1 MKAILEFNLP
11 EDQRE
16 FEIAN
21 QSRDMLCIIG
31 NLEDTL
37 RSYIK
42 YGHVFKTPEEA
53 LEAVRARLYE
63 EINIRRVNIHD

>member
-21 QSRDMLCIIG
+21 QSKDMLCIIG
-31 NLEDTL
+31 NLEDAL
-37 RSYIK
+37 RSYLK
-42 YGHVFKTPEEA
+42 YGHEFKTPEEA
-53 LEAVRARLYE
+53 LEAIRARLHE
-63 EINIRRVNIHD
+63 EVNIRRVNIHD

>member
-1 MKAILEFNLP
+1 MKATLEFNLP

-21 QSRDMLCIIG
+21 QSKDMLCIIG
-31 NLEDTL
+31 NLEDAL
-37 RSYIK
+37 RSYLK
-42 YGHVFKTPEEA
+42 YGHEFKTPEEA
-53 LEAVRARLYE
+53 LQAIRTRLHE

>member
-21 QSRDMLCIIG
+21 QSKDMLCIIG
-31 NLEDTL
+31 NLEDAL
-37 RSYIK
+37 RSYLK
-42 YGHVFKTPEEA
+42 YGHEFKTPEEA
-53 LEAVRARLYE
+53 LEAIRARLYE
-63 EINIRRVNIHD
+63 EVNIRRVNIHD

>member
-21 QSRDMLCIIG
+21 QSKDMLCIIG

-37 RSYIK
+37 RSYLK
-42 YGHVFKTPEEA
+42 YGHGFKTPEEA
-53 LEAVRARLYE
+53 LEAIRARLHE
-63 EINIRRVNIHD
+63 EVNIRRVNIHD

>member
-21 QSRDMLCIIG
+21 QSKDMLCIIG

-42 YGHVFKTPEEA
+42 YGHDFETPEEA
-53 LEAVRARLYE
+53 LEAIRARLYE

>member
-1 MKAILEFNLP
+1 MKATLEFNLP

-21 QSRDMLCIIG
+21 QSKDMLCIIG
-31 NLEDTL
+31 NLEDAL
-37 RSYIK
+37 RSYLK
-42 YGHVFKTPEEA
+42 YGHEFKTPEEA
-53 LEAVRARLYE
+53 LEAIRARLHE

>member
-16 FEIAN
+16 FEIVN
-21 QSRDMLCIIG
+21 QSKDMLCIIG

-37 RSYIK
+37 RSYLK
-42 YGHVFKTPEEA
+42 YGHEFKTPEEA
-53 LEAVRARLYE
+53 LQAIRTRLHE
-63 EINIRRVNIHD
+63 EVNIRRVNIHD

>member
-1 MKAILEFNLP
+1 MKATLEFNLP

-16 FEIAN
+16 FDIAN
-21 QSRDMLCIIG
+21 QSKDMLCIIG

-37 RSYIK
+37 RSYLK
-42 YGHVFKTPEEA
+42 YGHEFKTPEEA
-53 LEAVRARLYE
+53 LQAIRTRLHE

>member
-21 QSRDMLCIIG
+21 QSKDMLCIIG

-37 RSYIK
+37 RSYLK
-42 YGHVFKTPEEA
+42 YGHQFKTPEEA
-53 LEAVRARLYE
+53 LQAIRTRLHE
-63 EINIRRVNIHD
+63 ETNIRRVNIHD

>member
-21 QSRDMLCIIG
+21 QSKDMLCIIG
-31 NLEDTL
+31 NLEDAL
-37 RSYIK
+37 RSYLK
-42 YGHVFKTPEEA
+42 YGHEFKTPEEA
-53 LEAVRARLYE
+53 FEAIRARLHE
-63 EINIRRVNIHD
+63 EVNIRRVNIHD

>member
-21 QSRDMLCIIG
+21 QSKDMLCIIG
-31 NLEDTL
+31 NLEDAL
-37 RSYIK
+37 RSYLK
-42 YGHVFKTPEEA
+42 YGHEFKTPEEA
-53 LEAVRARLYE
+53 LEAIRTRLHE

>member
-21 QSRDMLCIIG
+21 QSKDMLCIIG

-37 RSYIK
+37 RSYLK
-42 YGHVFKTPEEA
+42 YGHQFKTPEEA
-53 LEAVRARLYE
+53 LQAIRTRLHE

>member
-21 QSRDMLCIIG
+21 QSKDMLCIIG

-37 RSYIK
+37 RSYLK
-42 YGHVFKTPEEA
+42 YGHQFKTPEEA
-53 LEAVRARLYE
+53 LEAIGARLHE

>member
-21 QSRDMLCIIG
+21 QSKDMLCIIG

-37 RSYIK
+37 RSYLK
-42 YGHVFKTPEEA
+42 YGHEFKTPEEA
-53 LEAVRARLYE
+53 LEAIRARLYE

>member
-21 QSRDMLCIIG
+21 QSKDMLCIID

-37 RSYIK
+37 RSYLK
-42 YGHVFKTPEEA
+42 YGHQFKTPEEA
-53 LEAVRARLYE
+53 LQAIRTRLHE

>member
-21 QSRDMLCIIG
+21 QSKDMLCIIG
-31 NLEDTL
+31 NLEDAL
-37 RSYIK
+37 RSYLK
-42 YGHVFKTPEEA
+42 YGHEFKTPEEA
-53 LEAVRARLYE
+53 LEAIRARLHE

>member
-1 MKAILEFNLP
+1 MKATLEFNLP

-21 QSRDMLCIIG
+21 QSKDMLCIIG
-31 NLEDTL
+31 NLEDAL
-37 RSYIK
+37 RSYLK
-42 YGHVFKTPEEA
+42 YGHEFKTPEEA
-53 LEAVRARLYE
+53 LEAIRTRLHE

>member
-1 MKAILEFNLP
+1 MKATLEFNLP

-21 QSRDMLCIIG
+21 QSKDMLCIIG
-31 NLEDTL
+31 NLEDAL
-37 RSYIK
+37 RSYLK
-42 YGHVFKTPEEA
+42 YGHQFKTPEEA
-53 LEAVRARLYE
+53 LEAIRTLLHE

>member
-21 QSRDMLCIIG
+21 QSKDMLCIIG
-31 NLEDTL
+31 NLEDAL
-37 RSYIK
+37 RSYLK
-42 YGHVFKTPEEA
+42 YGHQFKTPEEA
-53 LEAVRARLYE
+53 LEAIRARLHE
-63 EINIRRVNIHD
+63 EVNIRRVNIHD

>member
-1 MKAILEFNLP
+1 MKATLEFNLP

-21 QSRDMLCIIG
+21 QSKDMLCIIG

-37 RSYIK
+37 RSYLK
-42 YGHVFKTPEEA
+42 YGHEFKTPEEA
-53 LEAVRARLYE
+53 LQAIRTRLHE

>member
-21 QSRDMLCIIG
+21 QSKDMLCIIG
-31 NLEDTL
+31 NLEDAL
-37 RSYIK
+37 RSYLK
-42 YGHVFKTPEEA
+42 YGHEFKTPEEA
-53 LEAVRARLYE
+53 LQAIRTRLHE

>member
-21 QSRDMLCIIG
+21 QSKDMLCIIG

-37 RSYIK
+37 RSYLK
-42 YGHVFKTPEEA
+42 YGHQFKTPEEA
-53 LEAVRARLYE
+53 LQAIRTRLHE
-63 EINIRRVNIHD
+63 EINVRRVNIHD

>member
-21 QSRDMLCIIG
+21 QSKDMLCIIG
-31 NLEDTL
+31 NLEDAL
-37 RSYIK
+37 RSYLK
-42 YGHVFKTPEEA
+42 YGHQFKTPEEA
-53 LEAVRARLYE
+53 LQAIRTRLHE

>member
-21 QSRDMLCIIG
+21 QSKDMLCIIG
-31 NLEDTL
+31 NLEDAL
-37 RSYIK
+37 RSYLK
-42 YGHVFKTPEEA
+42 YGHEFKTPEET
-53 LEAVRARLYE
+53 LEAIRARLHE
-63 EINIRRVNIHD
+63 EVNIRRVNIHD

>member
-1 MKAILEFNLP
+1 MKATLEFNLP

-21 QSRDMLCIIG
+21 QSKDMLCIIG

-37 RSYIK
+37 RSYLK
-42 YGHVFKTPEEA
+42 YGHQFKTPEEA
-53 LEAVRARLYE
+53 LQAIRTRLHE

>member
-21 QSRDMLCIIG
+21 QSKDMLCIIG
-31 NLEDTL
+31 NLEDAL
-37 RSYIK
+37 RSYLK
-42 YGHVFKTPEEA
+42 YGHEFKTPEEA
-53 LEAVRARLYE
+53 LQAIRTRLHE
-63 EINIRRVNIHD
+63 EVNIRRVNIHD

>member
-21 QSRDMLCIIG
+21 QSKDMLCIIG
-31 NLEDTL
+31 NLEDAL
-37 RSYIK
+37 RSYLK
-42 YGHVFKTPEEA
+42 YGHEFKTPEEA
-53 LEAVRARLYE
+53 LEAIRARLHE
-63 EINIRRVNIHD
+63 EVNIRRVNIYD

>member
-11 EDQRE
+11 EEQRE

-21 QSRDMLCIIG
+21 QSTDMLCIIG

-37 RSYIK
+37 RSYLK
-42 YGHVFKTPEEA
+42 YGHKFKTPEEA
-53 LEAVRARLYE
+53 LEAVRARLHE
-63 EINIRRVNIHD
+63 EINLRRVNIHD